1 VRHFLAL
8 SLCVAALGPI
18 FPVYSASADFKA
30 TYVGG
35 TVSSFKPGLH
45 GRLNLQDGKE
55 LLFRCSKSQ
64 SVRITYLGITEL
76 ALGQAAG
83 HIPASRVAMGAALG
97 LPGVLLMR
105 KKSKNYLTISYV
117 NSAGSNEVAVL
128 DLSKEDTWIAIPI
141 LEARSGRKVIRDGSS
156 GAKADS
162 APRLDVIPPQLAS
175 TGTAFAISTDGFFL
189 TNDHVIKGCANVLLR
204 GVGNSSQEARV
215 WADDPTNDLA
225 LLKTPDMAG
234 PTLKF
239 AENSQLRLGQNVVVI
254 GYPMPDILAHGA
266 KVTIGNISSL
276 AGMNDDT
283 RVVQVT
289 APIQPGN
296 SGGPVLDE
304 GGNVIGVVQSTLGT
318 VATAAETGKIP
329 QNMNFAIKASIARV
343 FLDSNN
349 ILYGTTVTDR
359 RIGVSQIS
367 ETAEHSVLLVEC
379 WK

>member
-1 VRHFLAL
+1 L
-8 SLCVAALGPI
+8 SGSDSKAPG
-18 FPVYSASADFKA
+18 SA
-30 TYVGG
+30 GG
-35 TVSSFKPGLH
+35 Y
-45 GRLNLQDGKE
+45 
-55 LLFRCSKSQ
+55 LL
-64 SVRITYLGITEL
+64 
-76 ALGQAAG
+76 
-83 HIPASRVAMGAALG
+83 
-97 LPGVLLMR
+97 R